1 MNRVEFIVA
10 PDGSTCLDI
19 KVDGVRLQELARRVE
34 LACATDEEEAEIAGG
49 YDGLTPL
56 HEVCW
61 PSRHFLGEPALS
73 ATDDGDTVLL
83 GCDCGLW
90 GCWPLVARVEV
101 AAATVTWRDFKNPYR
116 EAWDLSGIGPFEF
129 QRAQYEASLR
139 ATEQV

>member
-19 KVDGVRLQELARRVE
+19 KVDGVRLQELARRAE
-34 LACATDEEEAEIAGG
+34 LAAVTDEAEAEIAGA

-56 HEVCW
+56 DEVCW
-61 PSRHFLGEPALS
+61 PSRHFLGEPVLP

-83 GCDCGLW
+83 GCDCGDW

-101 AAATVTWRDFKNPYR
+101 ADATVVWRDFKNPHR
-116 EAWDLSGIGPFEF
+116 EAWDLSGIGPFAF

-139 ATEQV
+139 ATQQV